1 MSIPEVQPVQP
12 RPHPHQVVRKPS
24 GNPVQALNN
33 TAAAAGRPWW
43 AETFN
48 VAAVC
53 LKVFVAPLRIASQ
66 VAEAAVAIAFVGV
79 FGALAAWYLGIIP
92 DEQVAK
98 LLGELGGRGLAIIQ
112 ASGVL

>member
-1 MSIPEVQPVQP
+1 MSVPEVQPVQP
-12 RPHPHQVVRKPS
+12 RPQPHQVVRKPT

-48 VAAVC
+48 VAAIC